1 MDERQYVGWE
11 GQVWTNLEE
20 LRQKHQADI
29 REEEPGLSGIGMKP
43 SFAIGQRA
51 LLVETPAGNV
61 LWECIPLLD
70 EEMVRFVRERGG
82 VAAIAVSHPHY
93 YSSLVEWARAFDA
106 PVHLHEADR
115 RWLMRPDPCVRFW
128 SGEEQELLPGLTL
141 LRVGGHFAGG
151 TVLRWAGGERE
162 GTLLSGDIV
171 QVVPDRRWVSFM
183 RSYPNLIP
191 LSAGSVE
198 RIQDRLEPFGFD
210 RIYGAWYGRVVPSEG
225 KAAVRRS
232 AERYLAALNGVHAGD

>member
-82 VAAIAVSHPHY
+82 VAAIAVSTRTTTRPW
-93 YSSLVEWARAFDA
+93 SSGRAR
-106 PVHLHEADR
+106 
-115 RWLMRPDPCVRFW
+115 
-128 SGEEQELLPGLTL
+128 ST
-141 LRVGGHFAGG
+141 
-151 TVLRWAGGERE
+151 
-162 GTLLSGDIV
+162 
-171 QVVPDRRWVSFM
+171 
-183 RSYPNLIP
+183 
-191 LSAGSVE
+191 
-198 RIQDRLEPFGFD
+198 
-210 RIYGAWYGRVVPSEG
+210 
-225 KAAVRRS
+225 RRS
-232 AERYLAALNGVHAGD
+232 TCTRRTGAG